1 MPILKKKKLKITII
15 TITYNSEK
23 TIKTTLNSVKGQTY
37 KKIEHIII
45 DGNSADKTVLIAK
58 QYPHINKIIS
68 EPDDGIYDAMNKGLK
83 IATGDII
90 GFLNADDFYASK
102 NVLNLINK
110 IFINDPTLDACY
122 SDLIY
127 VDTLKISKII
137 RYWKSSNFNFGAF
150 AKGWCPPHPTFFVH
164 RSVYERFG
172 NFDLDYDSASDV
184 ELMMRL
190 LEVKKINVH
199 YTPEVWI
206 KMGLGGVSN
215 KNFMNIIMQN
225 KEVLKAFKNHN
236 LSVNW
241 INFFVHKI
249 INRGLQFLKKP

>member
-15 TITYNSEK
+15 TVTHNNEK

-68 EPDDGIYDAMNKGLK
+68 EPDDGIYDAMNKGIK

-90 GFLNADDFYASK
+90 GFLNGDDCYVSK

-110 IFINDPTLDACY
+110 NFINDPTLDACY

-127 VDTLKISKII
+127 VDQLKISKVI

-150 AKGWCPPHPTFFVH
+150 ARGWCPPHPTFYAH

-172 NFDLDYDSASDV
+172 NFDLNYQNASDV

-190 LEVKKINVH
+190 LEVKKINVL
-199 YTPEVWI
+199 YIPELTI
-206 KMGLGGVSN
+206 KMRLGGVTN
-215 KNFMNIIMQN
+215 KNFNNIIMQN
-225 KEVLKAFKNHN
+225 KEILKALKNYN

-241 INFFVHKI
+241 INFFVNKI
-249 INRGLQFLKKP
+249 INRGLQFLRKP